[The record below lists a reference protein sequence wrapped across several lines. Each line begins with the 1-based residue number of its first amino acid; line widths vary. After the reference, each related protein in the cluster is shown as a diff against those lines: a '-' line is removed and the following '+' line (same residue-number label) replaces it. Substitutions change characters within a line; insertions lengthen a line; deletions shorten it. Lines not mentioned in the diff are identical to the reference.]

1 MNTGNHFKYMPRFV
15 FCAIISF
22 ALAGVSQEQA
32 GASVDEAADLAKKLA
47 NPIASLISMP
57 FQYNF
62 DHNMGPADKGS
73 KSLLNIQ
80 PVIPFSIGKDWNV
93 ISRTILPLVETR
105 DMPYGSESGLGDVL
119 QSFFF
124 SPKAPTANGVIWGA
138 GPVLLLPT
146 ATDNV
151 LGGEKWGAGP
161 TAVALKQT
169 GPWTFGFLANH
180 IWSFAG
186 ESGRQDVNA
195 TFVQPFASY
204 IFKKTYTTLGLNS
217 EATYDWDADTW
228 TTPVNL
234 TVAQMLKLG
243 GQPVQVVAGP
253 RYWVDSP
260 EGGPEGLGLRVGL
273 TLLFPK

>member
-1 MNTGNHFKYMPRFV
+1 MNSRYSANRWEI
-15 FCAIISF
+15 AWSL
-22 ALAGVSQEQA
+22 ALAFAAVGRAQEQA
-32 GASVDEAADLAKKLA
+32 TQGAGDAADLAQKLA
-47 NPIASLISMP
+47 NPVASLISVP

-62 DHNMGPADKGS
+62 DHNMGPDDKGS
-73 KSLLNIQ
+73 KSQLNIQ
-80 PVIPFSIGKDWNV
+80 PVIPVSIGNDWNV
-93 ISRTILPLVETR
+93 ISRTILPLVEAH

-119 QSFFF
+119 QSFFI
-124 SPKAPTANGVIWGA
+124 SPKAPTAGGVIWGA
-138 GPVLLLPT
+138 GPALLLPT
-146 ATDNV
+146 ATDDA

-161 TAVALKQT
+161 TAVALKQA
-169 GPWTFGFLANH
+169 GPWTFGFLSNH

-186 ESGRQDVNA
+186 ESGREDVNA

-217 EATYDWDADTW
+217 EASYDWDADTW
-228 TTPVNL
+228 TTPLNL

-243 GQPVQVVAGP
+243 GQPLQIIAGP

-260 EGGPEGLGLRVGL
+260 EGGPEGLGFRVGL